1 MSTPGH
7 NTGGIAAER
16 LRSFI
21 ERIERLEGEK
31 AEIASDIT
39 EVYGEAKSSGFET
52 KVMRAIVRLR
62 KMDKAER
69 DEHEALKDIYMGA
82 LGMLGDTPL
91 GAAAVKRLSPE
102 PEEPKPGQD
111 APAPE
116 DGLPEPVARVEITA
130 EEARDQGAEA
140 ARSGKPVT
148 ANPFPARDP
157 NRAAWDEGWCQSSG
171 SDGMEIP
178 EAWKRSPKKKDEAKN
193 DDAEPKG
200 EAA

>member
-31 AEIASDIT
+31 AEIAADIT
-39 EVYGEAKSSGFET
+39 DVYGEAKSAGFET

-62 KMDKAER
+62 KMEKAER

-102 PEEPKPGQD
+102 PEEPKPDPD

-116 DGLPEPVARVEITA
+116 DGFAEPVRTAEAILPEQARE
-130 EEARDQGAEA
+130 QGAEA
-140 ARSGKPVT
+140 ARAGKPVT
-148 ANPFPARDP
+148 TNPFPARDP

-171 SDGMEIP
+171 SDGMDIP
-178 EAWKRSPKKKDEAKN
+178 DAWKRSQKKRPDN
-193 DDAEPKG
+193 DDSKPEG